1 MKRTV
6 NLCKFYVHD
15 HALNK
20 YCFSGENAVNV
31 MEEYHSEENMPEKV
45 ELRVQ
50 EERPSFEHVTVKEE
64 HSFDDSMLIKEE
76 MSCQIK
82 EEPEVQMKEE
92 PSSDDEQLLMSAVK
106 EESGSDE
113 FPEVDIPDK
122 LEDQMENKLPS
133 R

>member
-1 MKRTV
+1 
-6 NLCKFYVHD
+6 
-15 HALNK
+15 
-20 YCFSGENAVNV
+20 
-31 MEEYHSEENMPEKV
+31 MPEEV

-50 EERPSFEHVTVKEE
+50 DERPTFEHVTVKEE
-64 HSFDDSMLIKEE
+64 VSFDDSLLIKEE

-82 EEPEVQMKEE
+82 EEPDVQMKEE
-92 PSSDDEQLLMSAVK
+92 PSSEDEQPLMSAVK

-113 FPEVDIPDK
+113 FPELDIPTK

>member
-1 MKRTV
+1 
-6 NLCKFYVHD
+6 
-15 HALNK
+15 
-20 YCFSGENAVNV
+20 
-31 MEEYHSEENMPEKV
+31 MEEHPSEENMPEAV

-50 EERPSFEHVTVKEE
+50 EEQPSFEHVTVKEE

-82 EEPEVQMKEE
+82 EEPEAQMKEE
-92 PSSDDEQLLMSAVK
+92 PSSDDEQPLMSAVK

-113 FPEVDIPDK
+113 FPEVDIPNK

>member
-1 MKRTV
+1 M
-6 NLCKFYVHD
+6 L
-15 HALNK
+15 
-20 YCFSGENAVNV
+20 
-31 MEEYHSEENMPEKV
+31 EEVKPH
-45 ELRVQ
+45 VQ
-50 EERPSFEHVTVKEE
+50 DERPSFEHVTVKEE
-64 HSFDDSMLIKEE
+64 LLFDDSMLIKEE

-82 EEPEVQMKEE
+82 EEPDVQMKEE
-92 PSSDDEQLLMSAVK
+92 PSSDEEQPLMSAVK

>member
-1 MKRTV
+1 
-6 NLCKFYVHD
+6 
-15 HALNK
+15 
-20 YCFSGENAVNV
+20 
-31 MEEYHSEENMPEKV
+31 MPEKV
-45 ELRVQ
+45 DPHVQ

-64 HSFDDSMLIKEE
+64 HFFDDSMLIKEE

-92 PSSDDEQLLMSAVK
+92 PSSDDEQPLMSAVK

-113 FPEVDIPDK
+113 FSEVGIPIK
-122 LEDQMENKLPS
+122 LENQMENKLPS